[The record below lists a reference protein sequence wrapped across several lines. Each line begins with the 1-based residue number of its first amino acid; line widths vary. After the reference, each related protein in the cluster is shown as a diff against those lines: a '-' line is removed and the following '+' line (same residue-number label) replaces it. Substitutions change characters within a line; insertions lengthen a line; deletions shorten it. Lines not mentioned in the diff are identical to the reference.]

1 MMATTGPLS
10 VSKPPHARVAGAFH
24 VGSVSRGNLEETG
37 MIHRRASS
45 PGRGTRHSRF
55 VFLLSVFT
63 LVVSLMMPMLTLTAS
78 DAAAQG
84 TPPNCD
90 QGYVVSDDGTECV
103 PADQQQQDQ
112 QQPQCAE
119 GEVLDP
125 NTNACVPATEPPQQ
139 ASAYLQ
145 IAKFDCPPVMDW
157 SQATYQDLQQKLRER
172 TRRR

>member
-1 MMATTGPLS
+1 MHDTARQTFYDGNHGFIECVEAPLTR
-10 VSKPPHARVAGAFH
+10 AWRGAFH

-119 GEVLDP
+119 GEVS
-125 NTNACVPATEPPQQ
+125 TRTRKPAFGHR
-139 ASAYLQ
+139 AAAAGIGFRQ
-145 IAKFDCPPVMDW
+145 IA
-157 SQATYQDLQQKLRER
+157 
-172 TRRR
+172 